1 MDKVILHCDV
11 NSFYASVE
19 LLDYPELKDKPVAV
33 SGSSD
38 NRHGIILAKN
48 EAAKRFGIVT
58 AETTWQAMK
67 KCPDLVLL
75 PPNHKK
81 YREFS
86 IKLNKIY
93 NMYTNL
99 IEPFS
104 VDESWLDVTASQ
116 KLFGNGEEIA
126 NSIRKRVKTELGLSL
141 SIGVS
146 FNKIFAK
153 MGSEYKKPDATTLI
167 TRENYKS
174 ILWPLPVNQLFFVG
188 YATSEKLKANGVLT
202 IGDLAN
208 SRESKIKNLLGSQGL
223 VLRSYARGEDNS
235 SVKDFNQR
243 DKIKSVG
250 NGMTFRR
257 NISGQQDI
265 SLGLSHLSNT
275 VAVRLRKY
283 GLKAYGVKV
292 DIKDPKFKVIS
303 RQTQLDNAT
312 NLAEEIRNTAMQIIQ
327 KYWDTEA
334 EIRLLTVTAIN
345 LVDEKERRQ
354 LSIFD
359 NIEKSIEKSESL
371 ERTMDA
377 IRNKFGDESID
388 FANIIRNDIGID
400 Y

>member
-75 PPNHKK
+75 PPHQKK

-257 NISGQQDI
+257 NISGKQDI
-265 SLGLSHLSNT
+265 SLGLSYLSNT

-345 LVDEKERRQ
+345 LVDEKESRQ

-359 NIEKSIEKSESL
+359 NVEKSIEKSESL

-388 FANIIRNDIGID
+388 FANIIGNDIGID

>member
-1 MDKVILHCDV
+1 MPKW
-11 NSFYASVE
+11 
-19 LLDYPELKDKPVAV
+19 
-33 SGSSD
+33 
-38 NRHGIILAKN
+38 
-48 EAAKRFGIVT
+48 EANT
-58 AETTWQAMK
+58 
-67 KCPDLVLL
+67 
-75 PPNHKK
+75 
-81 YREFS
+81 
-86 IKLNKIY
+86 
-93 NMYTNL
+93 
-99 IEPFS
+99 
-104 VDESWLDVTASQ
+104 
-116 KLFGNGEEIA
+116 
-126 NSIRKRVKTELGLSL
+126 
-141 SIGVS
+141 
-146 FNKIFAK
+146 
-153 MGSEYKKPDATTLI
+153 KKPDATTLI
-167 TRENYKS
+167 TRENYKL

-334 EIRLLTVTAIN
+334 EIRLLTVTTIN
-345 LVDEKERRQ
+345 LVDEKESRQ

-388 FANIIRNDIGID
+388 FANIIGNDIGID

>member
-67 KCPDLVLL
+67 KCPDLALL

-265 SLGLSHLSNT
+265 SLGLSHLSST

-345 LVDEKERRQ
+345 LVDEKESRQ

-388 FANIIRNDIGID
+388 FANIIGNDIGID

>member
-167 TRENYKS
+167 TRENCKS

-202 IGDLAN
+202 IG
-208 SRESKIKNLLGSQGL
+208 
-223 VLRSYARGEDNS
+223 
-235 SVKDFNQR
+235 
-243 DKIKSVG
+243 
-250 NGMTFRR
+250 
-257 NISGQQDI
+257 
-265 SLGLSHLSNT
+265 
-275 VAVRLRKY
+275 
-283 GLKAYGVKV
+283 
-292 DIKDPKFKVIS
+292 IKD
-303 RQTQLDNAT
+303 
-312 NLAEEIRNTAMQIIQ
+312 
-327 KYWDTEA
+327 
-334 EIRLLTVTAIN
+334 
-345 LVDEKERRQ
+345 
-354 LSIFD
+354 
-359 NIEKSIEKSESL
+359 
-371 ERTMDA
+371 
-377 IRNKFGDESID
+377 
-388 FANIIRNDIGID
+388 
-400 Y
+400 

>member
-19 LLDYPELKDKPVAV
+19 LLEHPDLADKPVAV

-48 EAAKRFGIVT
+48 EAAKRYGIVT
-58 AETTWQAMK
+58 AETIWQATK
-67 KCPDLVLL
+67 KCPGLVLL
-75 PPNHKK
+75 PPHHRK

-86 IKLNKIY
+86 VKLNKIY
-93 NMYTNL
+93 HQYTNL

-104 VDESWLDVTASQ
+104 VDESWLDVTASR
-116 KLFGNGEEIA
+116 KLFGSGEDIA
-126 NSIRKRVKTELGLSL
+126 NTIRERVRHELGLSL

-153 MGSEYKKPDATTLI
+153 MGSEYRKPDATTVI
-167 TRENYKS
+167 TRENYKRL
-174 ILWPLPVNQLFFVG
+174 LWPLSVNQLFFVG
-188 YATSEKLKANGVLT
+188 YATSEKLKSCGIMT

-208 SRESKIKNLLGSQGL
+208 SNEMKIKELLGNQGL

-235 SVKDFNQR
+235 AVKDFDQR

-257 NISGQQDI
+257 NISSREDI
-265 SLGLSHLSNT
+265 SIGLSHLAGT
-275 VAVRLRKY
+275 VAGRLRKY

-292 DIKDPKFKVIS
+292 DIKDPNFKVIS
-303 RQTQLDNAT
+303 RQTQLDTAT
-312 NLAEEIRNTAMQIIQ
+312 NLAEEIRKTALDIVK
-327 KYWDTEA
+327 KYRSEGS

-345 LVDEKERRQ
+345 LVDEKESEQ

-359 NIEKSIEKSESL
+359 NFGKSRRKSESL
-371 ERTMDA
+371 ERTMDE
-377 IRNKFGDESID
+377 IKNKFGNEAID
-388 FANIIRNDIGID
+388 YANIIGNDIGID

>member
-75 PPNHKK
+75 PPHHKK

-167 TRENYKS
+167 TRENYKL

-265 SLGLSHLSNT
+265 SL
-275 VAVRLRKY
+275 
-283 GLKAYGVKV
+283 
-292 DIKDPKFKVIS
+292 
-303 RQTQLDNAT
+303 
-312 NLAEEIRNTAMQIIQ
+312 
-327 KYWDTEA
+327 
-334 EIRLLTVTAIN
+334 
-345 LVDEKERRQ
+345 
-354 LSIFD
+354 
-359 NIEKSIEKSESL
+359 
-371 ERTMDA
+371 
-377 IRNKFGDESID
+377 
-388 FANIIRNDIGID
+388 
-400 Y
+400 